1 MRVRQRIVAEIEY
14 FCKTTL
20 LFNQVRPI
28 HTLVRYKQSP
38 LYLTFLR
45 GEVCCIAIRKLIS
58 RHSKDMLLSSKVCC
72 IATQKLISREHSTIV
87 KEKLN
92 MFQ

>member
-1 MRVRQRIVAEIEY
+1 MRVGWRIVAEIEY
-14 FCKTTL
+14 FCKITL

-28 HTLVRYKQSP
+28 NTSVSYKQSP
-38 LYLTFLR
+38 LFLPLLR
-45 GEVCCIAIRKLIS
+45 GEVY
-58 RHSKDMLLSSKVCC
+58 C